1 MTLSVDGA
9 GDTTSYVY
17 NGMNELV
24 LTINPDSSTI
34 SQVYDAD
41 GDMTKYIDSDNNT
54 TSWAYNADDL
64 ATLVSNALGSNST
77 IYNGDGLAT
86 TIVDADGRTELFQY
100 DGDENLTAETW
111 IVSATVVNV
120 MNYSYNPDGEMTL
133 ASNYEG
139 TYSYTYNSDSFET
152 QQIYT
157 DADGDKMTLNY
168 ADDGDGNVTQ
178 MTDSQGDTILYSYD
192 GDSEL
197 TTKRLH

>member
-1 MTLSVDGA
+1 MDGA

-41 GDMTKYIDSDNNT
+41 RNMTKYIDSDNNT

-64 ATLVSNALGSNST
+64 ATLVSNALGAIPPFT
-77 IYNGDGLAT
+77 MAT
-86 TIVDADGRTELFQY
+86 VWPQRLSMLTEERNYSQY

-133 ASNYEG
+133 ASNYKEP
-139 TYSYTYNSDSFET
+139 
-152 QQIYT
+152 IR
-157 DADGDKMTLNY
+157 
-168 ADDGDGNVTQ
+168 
-178 MTDSQGDTILYSYD
+178 IP
-192 GDSEL
+192 
-197 TTKRLH
+197 TTRTASRRSRSTPMPMATK